1 MATVNQQGDQIE
13 TMIIQM
19 IIRHGEEIIFE
30 NVETD
35 DGGQIDMNA
44 AEYVDYDLGSD
55 NLSFHNPLYNRVLRE
70 AVEHSRDE
78 GFKAADYFTRHPDVE
93 ISMLAAQLTTDR
105 VQISKSL
112 QKTPEEGDTRIRLE
126 HLVLDFR
133 FNYVVEQLKKLRA
146 RLLQPGLSSEEMKEL
161 ITQINDMQMLRNKMA
176 RKLGRNDIIAS

>member
-1 MATVNQQGDQIE
+1 
-13 TMIIQM
+13 
-19 IIRHGEEIIFE
+19 
-30 NVETD
+30 
-35 DGGQIDMNA
+35 
-44 AEYVDYDLGSD
+44 
-55 NLSFHNPLYNRVLRE
+55 
-70 AVEHSRDE
+70 
-78 GFKAADYFTRHPDVE
+78 
-93 ISMLAAQLTTDR
+93 MLAAQLTTDR

-112 QKTPEEGDTRIRLE
+112 QKTPEAGDTRIRLE